1 MAQPK
6 FTLYKYITLKD
17 GSWRYCTAAFY
28 STAKIKPNRCIVG
41 GKQAEH
47 PEGAYYL
54 YHKKNWIPVGAD
66 ALEARRRRNAQL
78 DDDEFKRILGTAPV
92 PSPTMSQTS
101 SRIPLEVAAEKYFSN
116 CHKRGLDTKTIRK
129 YRSPTKPS
137 NGQRKNEIASARW
150 CVRDHLGLTP
160 RGQRFSK
167 IPRFTVWYSMT
178 YSWARCPI
186 FVQNAAVWEPLC
198 NYCATKSRSKLRRF
212 RPPSTVANLR

>member
-101 SRIPLEVAAEKYFSN
+101 SRIPLEVAAENIF
-116 CHKRGLDTKTIRK
+116 R
-129 YRSPTKPS
+129 
-137 NGQRKNEIASARW
+137 IATREDW
-150 CVRDHLGLTP
+150 TP
-160 RGQRFSK
+160 RPFASTGHRRSRRMAGGK
-167 IPRFTVWYSMT
+167 
-178 YSWARCPI
+178 
-186 FVQNAAVWEPLC
+186 
-198 NYCATKSRSKLRRF
+198 TKSHRLGG
-212 RPPSTVANLR
+212 A